1 MAREIVEDRLPP
13 LPLLFDRVRL
23 LAVERDA
30 HRDASW
36 ALRELDP
43 RRPVAEGVLDQLV
56 LDDLGIGSGEIEARA
71 AVLRFHARRELASL
85 AQIDRGGC
93 RVPVGGGRIPLLD
106 VCGRRV
112 SIPDL
117 LDGSRHPRLDGD
129 FHARFPF
136 CLTGLNR
143 YSM

>member
-1 MAREIVEDRLPP
+1 MG
-13 LPLLFDRVRL
+13 LF
-23 LAVERDA
+23 AVKGDA
-30 HRDASW
+30 HRDASL
-36 ALRELDP
+36 ARRELDP
-43 RRPVAEGVLDQLV
+43 RGSVAEGVLDQLV
-56 LDDLGIGSGEIEARA
+56 LDDLGICSGEIEAHA
-71 AVLRFHARRELASL
+71 AVLRLHARRELAAL

-112 SIPDL
+112 SIPEL
-117 LDGSRHPRLDGD
+117 LDGIRHPRLARD

-136 CLTGLNR
+136 WLTGLNR